1 MLYQVFSVY
10 VRQRVFAPGNYNS
23 TGFFTHSKTLCTNK
37 IGYNLFM
44 TYSEVSF
51 QGEERLVAELAHLGV
66 NYLSRQAIVPTI
78 PRLPRIILAELVRQQ
93 SSRVRTALI
102 SLLLA
107 IPQFSSQIPA
117 ALKRLGARDSLT
129 LKLFYTAAVFL
140 QQKNAGLL
148 KKYSRSP
155 WTELPDLFSSE
166 LAISGETL
174 QERLIALGNLH
185 TRLTGIQLNWVGT
198 YENAAKDLIRR
209 WQMEQVW
216 NL

>member
-1 MLYQVFSVY
+1 
-10 VRQRVFAPGNYNS
+10 
-23 TGFFTHSKTLCTNK
+23 
-37 IGYNLFM
+37 M

-51 QGEERLVAELAHLGV
+51 QSEERLVAELAQLGV
-66 NYLSRQAIVPTI
+66 NYLSRQVEVSTI
-78 PRLPRIILAELVRQQ
+78 PRLPRIIIAELVRQQ

-107 IPQFSSQIPA
+107 NPQYASQVPA
-117 ALKRLGARDSLT
+117 ALKSLGARDSLT

-140 QQKNAGLL
+140 QQKYAELL
-148 KKYSRSP
+148 MKFSRSP

-166 LAISGETL
+166 LAISGESL

-185 TRLTGIQLNWVGT
+185 TRSTGIQLNWVGT

-216 NL
+216 NR

>member
-1 MLYQVFSVY
+1 LKTTIQVSDL
-10 VRQRVFAPGNYNS
+10 
-23 TGFFTHSKTLCTNK
+23 FTDCKTRYITK

-44 TYSEVSF
+44 TYSEISL
-51 QGEERLVAELAHLGV
+51 QGEERLVSELAQLGV
-66 NYLSRQAIVPTI
+66 NYLSRQAVVPTI
-78 PRLPRIILAELVRQQ
+78 PRSPRIILAELVRQQ

-107 IPQFSSQIPA
+107 NPQYASQIPA

-129 LKLFYTAAVFL
+129 LKLFYTAAVYL
-140 QQKNAGLL
+140 QEKYVGSL
-148 KKYSRSP
+148 KKFSRFP

-166 LAISGETL
+166 LAISGESV
-174 QERLIALGNLH
+174 QERLIALGDLH
-185 TRLTGIQLNWVGT
+185 MRLTGVQLNWVGT

-216 NL
+216 NQ

>member
-1 MLYQVFSVY
+1 
-10 VRQRVFAPGNYNS
+10 
-23 TGFFTHSKTLCTNK
+23 
-37 IGYNLFM
+37 M
-44 TYSEVSF
+44 TQPEVSL
-51 QGEERLVAELAHLGV
+51 QGEELLVAELAQLGV
-66 NYLSRQAIVPTI
+66 NYLSCQTVVSTI
-78 PRLPRIILAELVRQQ
+78 PRLPKIILAELVRQQ

-107 IPQFSSQIPA
+107 NPQNASQIPA

-129 LKLFYTAAVFL
+129 LKLFYTAAVYL
-140 QQKNAGLL
+140 QQKYSGLL
-148 KKYSRSP
+148 KKLSRSS

-166 LAISGETL
+166 LAISGESL
-174 QERLIALGNLH
+174 EERLMALGDLH
-185 TRLTGIQLNWVGT
+185 VRLTGMQLNWVGT